1 MIKKLAILTMAT
13 LFLLTAGSVFA
24 GKGKPNFTPSVYAD
38 GVVWG
43 TKATTTIPAPNAHNL
58 QSYDILYVITNG
70 AEVQLPVSDAGP
82 GNRLYNGGRWFTH
95 TAMWTPDGMMAHDEL
110 PVLKSYEDIMF
121 HHDLGHLDIS
131 PGSPAGG
138 PPDFFQCP
146 LLPVKMW

>member
-1 MIKKLAILTMAT
+1 MIKKIAIMTMAT
-13 LFLLTAGSVFA
+13 FFLLAVGCAFA
-24 GKGKPNFTPSVYAD
+24 GPGKPNFSPSVYAD
-38 GVVWG
+38 GVAWG

-70 AEVQLPVSDAGP
+70 AERQLPVSDAGP

-95 TAMWTPDGMMAHDEL
+95 TAMWTPDGMMAHDPL

-121 HHDLGHLDIS
+121 HSDLGHLDIS
-131 PGSPAGG
+131 PGSPEGG
-138 PPDFFQCP
+138 PPDYFQCP